1 MKGKEKM
8 NGLKER
14 VLIFLGEYAE
24 IDDSV
29 NEDSQLIADLGLSSL
44 SVMEIVNDA
53 EDVFSITINDDELT
67 GLVTVGDV
75 INLLE
80 KKGVQ

>member
-14 VLIFLGEYAE
+14 VLNFLGEYAE

>member
-1 MKGKEKM
+1 M
-8 NGLKER
+8 NGLKDR
-14 VLIFLGEYAE
+14 VLAFLSEYTQLDE
-24 IDDSV
+24 TV

-44 SVMEIVNDA
+44 SLMEIVNDA
-53 EDVFSITINDDELT
+53 EDVFSITISDEELT

-75 INLLE
+75 ISLLE

>member
-1 MKGKEKM
+1 M

-14 VLIFLGEYAE
+14 VLNFLGEYAE
-24 IDDSV
+24 LDDSV

>member
-1 MKGKEKM
+1 M

-14 VLIFLGEYAE
+14 VLNFLGEYAE

>member
-1 MKGKEKM
+1 M

-14 VLIFLGEYAE
+14 VFNFLGEYAE

>member
-1 MKGKEKM
+1 M

>member
-1 MKGKEKM
+1 M

-14 VLIFLGEYAE
+14 VLNFLGEYAE

-80 KKGVQ
+80 KKGVR